1 MIRLIFYKNHIAH
14 SVENVGEGHVG
25 AGHYAEGPYEP
36 SDAGAWTNVAV
47 VGLKDSIWTEETLG
61 TQKQQSFMI

>member
-36 SDAGAWTNVAV
+36 SDAGA
-47 VGLKDSIWTEETLG
+47 
-61 TQKQQSFMI
+61 